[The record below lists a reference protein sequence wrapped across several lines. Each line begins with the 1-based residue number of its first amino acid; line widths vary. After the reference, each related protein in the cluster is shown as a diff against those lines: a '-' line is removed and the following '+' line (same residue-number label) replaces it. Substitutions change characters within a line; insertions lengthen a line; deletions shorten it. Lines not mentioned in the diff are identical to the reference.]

1 MIRSNYYED
10 NPDLQRHVDA
20 FIDWNEIVELYE
32 DGFRDAKEYDESG
45 DERLAF
51 APRSVEEAVE
61 YYKQILDG
69 YGDLSGKEISQI
81 AQDMDS
87 QGLKFENGQVTHPP
101 EFEELF
107 VKFQDAG
114 LHPVGFE
121 RKYGGLG
128 LPHIVKALAFE
139 IAYRADTAFSIA
151 AGSVNLAAIMEMY
164 ASPEM
169 CEKWLPKLIGEKYT
183 VTMGLSEPDF
193 GSDLPNVRTT
203 AERSGDQ
210 WLLTGTKRFQTMA
223 CGVNGH
229 PSALLILAR
238 TGGPESGAR
247 GLSFFLVEG
256 QHVEVTGLEKKLG
269 LKASATCE
277 VAFEKAPGH
286 LIGEEGHGLSRY
298 VIGMLNGARMSVASQ
313 GTGMATAAYYEA
325 RKYAS
330 ERIQFGKP
338 IAEIPAVKRMLRR
351 MEREIAGMRA
361 LMIEAA
367 TSVDRYHWRALRM
380 KEAQTPE
387 REIRSDAQIRKWE
400 KFANVITPMSKYY
413 ISEMCNSLI
422 YDALQVFGGSG
433 YCEEYDVA
441 RLYRDARITNIY
453 DGTTQIQVNAAI
465 GGITAGMSAKGN
477 FREYLDQMFEKIPVS
492 ALLPELRANF
502 EQTVEAYKGLPNAE
516 TKGELSFEVVHSA
529 TRLVIGLLLEKT
541 AQKLEGEAR
550 AERLQLAHEYNVDSE
565 AILAGNLIRMR
576 RAVDPAAKP
585 VAVAG

>member
-10 NPDLQRHVDA
+10 NPDLRRHVDT

-32 DGFRDAKEYDESG
+32 DGFHDAKAYAENG

-51 APRSVEEAVE
+51 APGSVDEAVE

-69 YGDLSGKEISQI
+69 YGELSGKEISQI
-81 AQDMDS
+81 AQDMDRE
-87 QGLKFENGQVTHPP
+87 GLKFENGVVTHPP
-101 EFEELF
+101 VFEELF
-107 VKFQDAG
+107 VKFQEAG

-169 CEKWLPKLIGEKYT
+169 CAEWLPKLIGEKYT

-193 GSDLPNVRTT
+193 GSDLPNVRTS
-203 AERSGDQ
+203 AEKVGDQ

-238 TGGPESGAR
+238 TGGPDSGAR

-256 QHVEVTGLEKKLG
+256 KDVEVTGLEKKLG

-313 GTGMATAAYYEA
+313 GTGMATAAFYEA

-351 MEREIAGMRA
+351 MECEIAGMRA

-380 KEAQTPE
+380 KEAKAPE
-387 REIRSDAQIRKWE
+387 REIRNDAQIRKWE
-400 KFANVITPMSKYY
+400 KFANVITPMSKYD

-477 FREYLDQMFEKIPVS
+477 FREYLDQMFDQIPVS
-492 ALLPELRANF
+492 GLLPELRANF
-502 EQTVEAYKGLPNAE
+502 EQSVETYKELPNAE
-516 TKGELSFEVVHSA
+516 AKGELSFEVVQSA

-541 AQKLEGEAR
+541 AHKLEGEAR
-550 AERLQLAHEYNVDSE
+550 EERLKLAQEYNVDSE
-565 AILAGNLIRMR
+565 AILAGNLIRLR
-576 RAVDPAAKP
+576 RALDPSAKP

>member
-10 NPDLQRHVDA
+10 NQDLRLHVDTL
-20 FIDWNEIVELYE
+20 IDWNEIVDLYE
-32 DGFRDAKEYDESG
+32 DGFHDAKEYDATG
-45 DERLAF
+45 NERLAY

-61 YYKQILDG
+61 YYKQILEN
-69 YGDLSGKEISQI
+69 YGDLSGNEISQI
-81 AQDMDS
+81 AQDMDREE
-87 QGLKFENGQVTHPP
+87 LKFQDGKVTHPRV
-101 EFEELF
+101 FADLF
-107 VKFQDAG
+107 VKFHEAG
-114 LHPVGFE
+114 LHPTAFE

-139 IAYRADTAFSIA
+139 LAYRADTAFAIA
-151 AGSVNLAAIMEMY
+151 AGSVNLAAILEMY
-164 ASPEM
+164 ASPDM
-169 CEKWLPKLIGEKYT
+169 CNEWIPKLIEEKYT

-203 AERSGDQ
+203 AVMVDGEWR
-210 WLLTGTKRFQTMA
+210 LTGTKRFQTMA
-223 CGVNGH
+223 CGVNGF

-238 TGGPESGAR
+238 TGGPDSGAR

-256 QHVEVTGLEKKLG
+256 KDIEVTGLEKKLG

-277 VAFEKAPGH
+277 VAFENARGH

-325 RKYAS
+325 RKYAA

-351 MEREIAGMRA
+351 MEREIAGMRC

-380 KEAQTPE
+380 KEANAPE
-387 REIRSDAQIRKWE
+387 REIRNDAQIRKWE

-413 ISEMCNSLI
+413 ISEMCNSI
-422 YDALQVFGGSG
+422 AYDALQVFGGSG

-465 GGITAGMSAKGN
+465 GGIAAGMSAKGN
-477 FREYLDQMFEKIPVS
+477 FREYLDELFGAIPVS
-492 ALLPELRANF
+492 ELLPGLRATF
-502 EQTVEAYKGLPNAE
+502 EESVEVYRDLPGAGE
-516 TKGELSFEVVHSA
+516 KGELSFEVVQSA

-541 AQKLEGEAR
+541 AHKLSGDAR
-550 AERLQLAHEYNVDSE
+550 TARLQLAAEYNVDSE
-565 AILAGNLIRMR
+565 AILAGNLIRLK
-576 RAVDPAAKP
+576 RAQSP
-585 VAVAG
+585 VAVTG